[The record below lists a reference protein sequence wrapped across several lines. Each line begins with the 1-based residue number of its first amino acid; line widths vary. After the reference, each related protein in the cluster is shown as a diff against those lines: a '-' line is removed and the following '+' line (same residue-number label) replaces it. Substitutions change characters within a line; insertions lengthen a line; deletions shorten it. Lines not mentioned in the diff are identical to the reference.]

1 MGGKKRRNS
10 TLRRANKAQDIGE
23 TSVLERRRDPSLNE
37 IRSVERVERAVMQ
50 IRIRDISRRIRRG
63 EREEG
68 WRAFD
73 DGEGGRMMEKKKT
86 KGEKKKSKSENPAAR
101 IFGRL
106 PRAHYAD
113 NN

>member
-1 MGGKKRRNS
+1 M
-10 TLRRANKAQDIGE
+10 
-23 TSVLERRRDPSLNE
+23 ERRRDPSLNE

-73 DGEGGRMMEKKKT
+73 TRRRRGWTDDGKEEDERREEEVEERESCRESLRKT
-86 KGEKKKSKSENPAAR
+86 SSSSLR
-101 IFGRL
+101 RQ
-106 PRAHYAD
+106 
-113 NN
+113 